1 MRRNINQRLT
11 AVENRKLDW
20 AAQLKIVDY
29 GVLEVSYENDV
40 WEELHHDNFITVV
53 RHRET
58 KEVRGYCRDRRS
70 EQEILA
76 EGGLLEF
83 L

>member
-1 MRRNINQRLT
+1 MEKEIERRLDAI
-11 AVENRKLDW
+11 ENRSLDW
-20 AAQLKIVDY
+20 ANKLDTVDY